1 MKKISRFSLALGLSL
16 FTISGGAAAQETGAL
31 GPTLDRV
38 VARNAVYVGYREA
51 ALPFSYQ
58 MPGQAVPVGY
68 LWEICGHVVKTMQE
82 KIGKAVPLV
91 PVAVTDNARVMMLKT
106 GITDL
111 DCGGAAST
119 VVRQKQV
126 GLSYTVYVSELRVLV
141 RKGVGIERF
150 EQLADKR
157 VVVLNG
163 GVADRQVK
171 QNALTRN
178 INLQLLQVNTPAE
191 AMALLAKGEVDAYV
205 GDDAT
210 LAAQRA
216 TQKDGYELL
225 VGGLAAEPY
234 AIMLPKD
241 DAVLKKLVDETLLSL
256 MQSGELARIYDK
268 WFISPIPPANLG
280 LDLPMSTLLK
290 AAIQAPNDKP
300 VN

>member
-1 MKKISRFSLALGLSL
+1 MKKISRFSLALGLGL
-16 FTISGGAAAQETGAL
+16 FTIACGAAAQEQGAL

-51 ALPFSYQ
+51 ALPLSYQ
-58 MPGQAVPVGY
+58 IPGQAAPVGY
-68 LWEICGHVVKTMQE
+68 MWEICGHVVKAMQE
-82 KIGKAVPLV
+82 KVGKAVPLV

-111 DCGGAAST
+111 DCGAAAST
-119 VVRQKQV
+119 VARQKQV

-141 RKGVGIERF
+141 RQGAGIERF

-157 VVVLNG
+157 VVILNG

-178 INLQLLQVNTPAE
+178 ISLQLLQVNTPAE